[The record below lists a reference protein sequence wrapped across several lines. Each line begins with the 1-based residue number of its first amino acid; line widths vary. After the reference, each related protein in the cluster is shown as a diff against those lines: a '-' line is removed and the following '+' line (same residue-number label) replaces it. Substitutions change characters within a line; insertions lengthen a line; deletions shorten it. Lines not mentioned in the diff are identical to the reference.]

1 VACAVYLRKLRGRP
15 TACSDDSPFA
25 SVPIHSVRC
34 GPYHS
39 WSQSTSAKRKAE
51 SMSERYIWIPRWDE
65 FQHYKDRQ
73 PPWIKVYTR
82 LLHDDDYLNLSG
94 HRRSIL
100 HGLWLVFASSSRR
113 VRLDSRSLSA
123 RLQIRITSEDLKALN
138 RAGFVEVVA
147 SRTLAERLQDARP
160 ETETETE
167 TETKAVQTD
176 SRDVAVTALDS
187 INKTLRRTA

>member
-1 VACAVYLRKLRGRP
+1 
-15 TACSDDSPFA
+15 
-25 SVPIHSVRC
+25 
-34 GPYHS
+34 
-39 WSQSTSAKRKAE
+39 
-51 SMSERYIWIPRWDE
+51 MSERYIWIPRWDE

-82 LLHDDDYLNLSG
+82 LLHDDDYLSLSG

-123 RLQIRITSEDLKALN
+123 RLQLRITSEDLKALN

-147 SRTLAERLQDARP
+147 SKALAERLQSARP

-167 TETKAVQTD
+167 TESKAVQTD
-176 SRDVAVTALDS
+176 SRDVAVTALES